1 MIDPKERFSNR
12 VDDYVRYRPGYPD
25 ALVEMLAREAKLDD
39 TAHVADVGSG
49 TGILTRQ
56 LLAVLGSRARVAG
69 IEPNRAMREAA
80 EKLQSADGRFE
91 SVDASAEATGLPGA
105 SADLIVAAQ
114 AFHWFDSPRA
124 RIEFVRIL
132 KPTGIVA
139 LVWNQR
145 RDTPLNR
152 DYEEM
157 LERFAPEYAGV
168 REGDR
173 ASEPK
178 IRSFFAPVSPCRAM
192 FDNEQR
198 FDEAGIKGRLLSSS
212 YCPPL
217 GDPNHAPI
225 MKRLGAIFRA
235 HCAHSESA
243 DRQAA
248 SGGEFVTFLYDTVV
262 WYGPLHPS

>member
-25 ALVEMLAREAKLDD
+25 ALVEMLAREAKLDGV
-39 TAHVADVGSG
+39 AHVVDVGSG

-56 LLAVLGSRARVAG
+56 LLAALGSRARVAG

-80 EKLQSADGRFE
+80 EKLPSADGRFE
-91 SVDASAEATGLPGA
+91 SVDASAEATSLPGA

-124 RIEFVRIL
+124 RVEFARIL

-168 REGDR
+168 RESDR

-198 FDEAGIKGRLLSSS
+198 FDEAGIKGRLLSAS
-212 YCPPL
+212 YCPPP

-235 HCAHSESA
+235 HSKK
-243 DRQAA
+243 QGA
-248 SGGEFVTFLYDTVV
+248 SGGREFVTFLYDTVV
-262 WYGPLHPS
+262 WYGPLHAN